1 MSVTA
6 TRPISFSIAERLHA
20 LVSPLFA
27 GKSAQGRLYGDLKD
41 LPDYLLLDIGV
52 DPRGV
57 PGVAHEGSTRPDLL
71 WEEATAMTHRPNF
84 IR

>member
-6 TRPISFSIAERLHA
+6 TRPISFSITERAHA
-20 LVSPLFA
+20 LFSQLVA
-27 GKSAQGRLYGDLKD
+27 GKSAQGRLYRSLRD

-57 PGVAHEGSTRPDLL
+57 PGVAHEGSARPDLL